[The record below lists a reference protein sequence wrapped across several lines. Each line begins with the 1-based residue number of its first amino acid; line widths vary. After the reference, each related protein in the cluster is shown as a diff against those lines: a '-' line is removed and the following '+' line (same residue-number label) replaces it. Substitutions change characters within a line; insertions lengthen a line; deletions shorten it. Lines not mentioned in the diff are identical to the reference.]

1 MSSASPRVRT
11 LDQPGEYFGE
21 YNKMDW
27 ILLLWGGENSCHCFM
42 FEEKGWGIQ
51 NFVIILDGKVHGSP
65 TVIYLFAHSIN
76 MGKVN
81 YVFSRDQSWR
91 F

>member
-1 MSSASPRVRT
+1 
-11 LDQPGEYFGE
+11 
-21 YNKMDW
+21 
-27 ILLLWGGENSCHCFM
+27 M

-51 NFVIILDGKVHGSP
+51 NFEIILDGKVHGSP

-76 MGKVN
+76 IGKVN
-81 YVFSRDQSWR
+81 YVFSKDQRWR